1 VRQEVIGNVALCEDT
16 TSPRLTKVE
25 RIERSVQDGAWE
37 FWSWK
42 FFDHM
47 TDQLFENVE
56 ARLWLLYC
64 KDDMPWTSNP
74 STARCGAAVV
84 DIGVDKQDVLE
95 EDLGAVNSV
104 IYAISRYWIGRSTLN
119 AMLVVPVH
127 WLGQEQLLRVF
138 VWVVN
143 KVLREESYQETL

>member
-1 VRQEVIGNVALCEDT
+1 MCVRQEVIGNVALCEDT

-42 FFDHM
+42 FSDHV
-47 TDQLFENVE
+47 TDQLFDNVE

-64 KDDMPWTSNP
+64 KDEMPWTSNP

-84 DIGVDKQDVLE
+84 DIGVDKQGVLE
-95 EDLGAVNSV
+95 RGPGCSEQRDIRHIAILDRRKYLECDARSAGVLVGTGAAVEGLCLDGKQGPS
-104 IYAISRYWIGRSTLN
+104 
-119 AMLVVPVH
+119 
-127 WLGQEQLLRVF
+127 
-138 VWVVN
+138 
-143 KVLREESYQETL
+143 